1 MLPITW
7 GSKHRTNAEKESRMF
22 TRVVHC
28 TLKPEKRTEF
38 NQVLHEKVLPEVKNQ
53 PGFVTLI
60 GLTSDEK
67 PDHAIAVTFW
77 KSREDADRYYQRSA
91 PMVDHLKSLLNSSE
105 VEHFN
110 VDGAL
115 FPFLGAG
122 KAA

>member
-1 MLPITW
+1 
-7 GSKHRTNAEKESRMF
+7 MF

-28 TLKPEKRTEF
+28 TLKPERRTEF
-38 NQVLHEKVLPEVKNQ
+38 NQILHDKVLPEVKNQ

-67 PDHAIAVTFW
+67 PDHALAISFW
-77 KSREDADRYYQRSA
+77 KSRGDADRYYQGSA
-91 PMVDHLKSLLNSSE
+91 PMVDHLKPLLKGAE

-110 VDGAL
+110 VDGTL
-115 FPFLGAG
+115 FQILSAG

>member
-1 MLPITW
+1 
-7 GSKHRTNAEKESRMF
+7 MF

-28 TLKPEKRTEF
+28 TLKPERRTEF
-38 NQVLHEKVLPEVKNQ
+38 SQILHDKVLPEIQNQ

-67 PDHAIAVTFW
+67 PDHALAVTFW
-77 KSREDADRYYQRSA
+77 KSREDADRYYQGSA
-91 PMVDHLKSLLNSSE
+91 PMVDYLKPLVKSAE

-110 VDGAL
+110 VDGKL
-115 FPFLGAG
+115 FQVMG